1 MLVYLQR
8 AHFIRVCRVS
18 SLEEAILLLQRRNKK
33 ASFRDNTAEAV
44 TCPRSFFP
52 HGSAAAADVQPIV
65 TPSAAVQHTCWTIQT
80 NPAAE
85 TSTKVPS
92 CRSIPPTRSRRSWV
106 CRDPGHSKGNR
117 RSVALDLAVM
127 ATPDGPQ
134 AASKLAEE
142 SRTQKSSLSDEDP
155 LVQYV
160 VLRKDLTAKLNW
172 PLGAVVAQACHAA

>member
-1 MLVYLQR
+1 MLVYLQQ
-8 AHFIRVCRVS
+8 AHPRRVCRVS
-18 SLEEAILLLQRRNKK
+18 ILEEAILLLQRRNKK
-33 ASFRDNTAEAV
+33 VSPQDNTAEAG
-44 TCPRSFFP
+44 TCHRSFFP
-52 HGSAAAADVQPIV
+52 HGSEAGADVQPIL
-65 TPSAAVQHTCWTIQT
+65 TPSAAVQRTCWTIQT

-85 TSTKVPS
+85 TSTKVLS
-92 CRSIPPTRSRRSWV
+92 CPSIPLTRFRRSWV

-134 AASKLAEE
+134 AASRLAEE
-142 SRTQKSSLSDEDP
+142 SGMQKSSLGDEDP

-160 VLRKDLTAKLNW
+160 VLRKDLTVKLNW